1 MDIIEF
7 NLVEHNKNK
16 WYVDSCVIKHVA
28 RGWKL
33 GKVNKK
39 SSYFQSSQK
48 MVKFLTKLEES
59 RLKIIKVT

>member
-33 GKVNKK
+33 GKINKK
-39 SSYFQSSQK
+39 K
-48 MVKFLTKLEES
+48 KLFS
-59 RLKIIKVT
+59 KRSKNGQIFDKIRRK